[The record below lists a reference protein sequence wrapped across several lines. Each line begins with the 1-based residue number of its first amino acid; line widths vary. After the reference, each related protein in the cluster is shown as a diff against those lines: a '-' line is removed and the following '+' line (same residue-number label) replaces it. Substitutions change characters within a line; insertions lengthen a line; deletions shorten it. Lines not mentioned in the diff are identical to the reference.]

1 MELNYFN
8 NFRLCNKISLISIH
22 TKNLG
27 KRFGREWIFRGL
39 NLDLKRSDKLVITGS
54 NGSGKSTLLQILSGY
69 VLPTE
74 GVVTWKDTID
84 NEISKENIFKHV
96 SIASPALELIE
107 EFKPLELIKHQ
118 RCFKSFQG
126 NLSDL
131 DLIEISL
138 LNPHKNKV
146 IKNFSSGMKQ
156 RLKLT
161 LAVLADA
168 PLLLLDE
175 PIINLDHNG
184 IAWYKELIKTRA
196 LHKTIIVCSNKQKDE
211 YEFCNHET
219 SIDDF
224 KLK

>member
-1 MELNYFN
+1 M
-8 NFRLCNKISLISIH
+8 ISIQTH
-22 TKNLG
+22 DLG
-27 KRFGREWIFRGL
+27 KRFGREWIFRTL
-39 NLDLKRSDKLVITGS
+39 NLHLEKSDKLVITGS

-74 GVVTWKDTID
+74 GTISWKDKHDT
-84 NEISKENIFKHV
+84 EISKENIFKHV

-107 EFKPLELIKHQ
+107 EFTPLELIKHQ

-131 DLIEISL
+131 DLIEIAL
-138 LNPHKNKV
+138 LSPHKNKV

-161 LAVLADA
+161 LAVVADA
-168 PLLLLDE
+168 SLLLLDE

-211 YEFCNHET
+211 YEFCSREI
-219 SIDDF
+219 SIDEF

>member
-1 MELNYFN
+1 M
-8 NFRLCNKISLISIH
+8 ISIQ
-22 TKNLG
+22 TYDLG
-27 KRFGREWIFRGL
+27 KRFGREWIFRSL
-39 NLDLKRSDKLVITGS
+39 NLHLDKSDKLVITGS

-74 GVVTWKDTID
+74 GTISWKDKHDT
-84 NEISKENIFKHV
+84 EISKENIFKHV

-107 EFKPLELIKHQ
+107 EFTPLELIKHQ

-131 DLIEISL
+131 DLIEIAL
-138 LNPHKNKV
+138 LSPHKNKV

-161 LAVLADA
+161 LAVVADA
-168 PLLLLDE
+168 SLLLLDE

-184 IAWYKELIKTRA
+184 IEWYKELIKTRA

-211 YEFCNHET
+211 YEFCSREI

>member
-1 MELNYFN
+1 M
-8 NFRLCNKISLISIH
+8 ISIQ
-22 TKNLG
+22 TYDLG
-27 KRFGREWIFRGL
+27 KRFGREWIFRSL
-39 NLDLKRSDKLVITGS
+39 NLHLDKSDKLVITGS

-74 GVVTWKDTID
+74 GTISWKDKHDT
-84 NEISKENIFKHV
+84 EISKENIFKHV

-107 EFKPLELIKHQ
+107 EFTPLELIKHQ

-131 DLIEISL
+131 DLIEIAL
-138 LNPHKNKV
+138 LSPHKNKV

-161 LAVLADA
+161 LAVVADA
-168 PLLLLDE
+168 SLLLLDE

-211 YEFCNHET
+211 YEFCSREI

>member
-1 MELNYFN
+1 M
-8 NFRLCNKISLISIH
+8 ISIQ
-22 TKNLG
+22 TYDLG
-27 KRFGREWIFRGL
+27 KRFGREWIFRSL
-39 NLDLKRSDKLVITGS
+39 NLHLDKSDKLVITGS

-74 GVVTWKDTID
+74 GTISWKDKHDT
-84 NEISKENIFKHV
+84 EISKENTFKHV

-107 EFKPLELIKHQ
+107 EFTPLELIKHQ

-131 DLIEISL
+131 DLIEIAL
-138 LNPHKNKV
+138 LSPHKNKV

-161 LAVLADA
+161 LAVVADA
-168 PLLLLDE
+168 SLLLLDE

-184 IAWYKELIKTRA
+184 IEWYKELIKTRA

-211 YEFCNHET
+211 YEFCSREI

>member
-1 MELNYFN
+1 
-8 NFRLCNKISLISIH
+8 LISIQ
-22 TKNLG
+22 TYDLG
-27 KRFGREWIFRGL
+27 KRFGREWIFRSL
-39 NLDLKRSDKLVITGS
+39 NLHLDKSDKLVITGS

-74 GVVTWKDTID
+74 GTISWKDKHDT
-84 NEISKENIFKHV
+84 EISKENIFKHV

-107 EFKPLELIKHQ
+107 EFTPLELIKHQ

-131 DLIEISL
+131 DLIEIAL
-138 LNPHKNKV
+138 LSPHKNKV

-161 LAVLADA
+161 LAVVADA
-168 PLLLLDE
+168 SLLLLDE

-184 IAWYKELIKTRA
+184 IEWYKELIKTRA

-211 YEFCNHET
+211 YEFCSREI